1 MQAVVIFSLRYDRN
15 IEIGFLIKA
24 VHKTT
29 VRKKLLDPSRQSC
42 SAATKDTKP
51 KAQRPRISA
60 GKEENRLPLFPLSVH
75 PFKITA
81 APPSFLKTGAENR
94 PRAAA
99 LPGRRSLRPACYFT
113 AQHQP
118 LLFSV
123 FAHLSLPFSP
133 ALM

>member
-51 KAQRPRISA
+51 KAQRPRMSVEKVCIA
-60 GKEENRLPLFPLSVH
+60 YRRQLP
-75 PFKITA
+75 IA
-81 APPSFLKTGAENR
+81 
-94 PRAAA
+94 
-99 LPGRRSLRPACYFT
+99 
-113 AQHQP
+113 
-118 LLFSV
+118 
-123 FAHLSLPFSP
+123 
-133 ALM
+133 